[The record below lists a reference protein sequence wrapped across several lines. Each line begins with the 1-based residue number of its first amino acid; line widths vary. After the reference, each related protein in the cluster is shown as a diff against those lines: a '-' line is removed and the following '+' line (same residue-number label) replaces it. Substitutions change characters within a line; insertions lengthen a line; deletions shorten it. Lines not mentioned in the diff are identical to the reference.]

1 MLTQYLTEQDLHCTA
16 RLLQSYTFYGS
27 PFESC
32 EYCQYYYECCKSK
45 LLSNYMQTRRKLQ
58 AVTGVYLSPMQLD
71 DLKAF
76 ESWQFLYPEKVELIY
91 PASER
96 KKKQEEYLEMK
107 EIVKRIQTKKDR
119 YLNEYKV

>member
-1 MLTQYLTEQDLHCTA
+1 MQDLTEQDLHCTA
-16 RLLQSYTFYGS
+16 RLLQAYTFYNS

-32 EYCQYYYECCKSK
+32 EYCQYYYECCKSR
-45 LLSNYMQTRRKLQ
+45 LLNNYMKTRRKLQ

-76 ESWQFLYPEKVELIY
+76 ESWQLLYPEKVELIY

-96 KKKQEEYLEMK
+96 KKKQEEYLDMK